1 MQQPALYVNTRTLQD
16 LPLINGNTCK
26 TPAPPSTSGVTY
38 ITNSPNPFTN
48 KTEIK
53 FSTAGGHTLIQIID
67 TAGRLIINLLEKD
80 YLTATNDKI
89 TFDASHLATG
99 VYYARFQNGTTQQVR
114 PMLKVR

>member
-1 MQQPALYVNTRTLQD
+1 M
-16 LPLINGNTCK
+16 
-26 TPAPPSTSGVTY
+26 
-38 ITNSPNPFTN
+38 
-48 KTEIK
+48 
-53 FSTAGGHTLIQIID
+53 IQIID

-114 PMLKVR
+114 PMMKVR